1 MTKSTV
7 HADPLLPGFA
17 DPVLDSQ
24 YTFRQVLDAM
34 AHPARFIPL
43 EMQMEVPAPLYRS
56 TGAICL
62 MLLDHETPLW
72 VDLEG
77 REEVA
82 GWLRFHCGC
91 PITPSPPKARFGLI
105 FKEEEIPL
113 LSQFHAGED
122 EFPEQSATL
131 ILQVRGFTAG
141 VGRSFRGPGIETV
154 ERLTIH
160 GLSDEF
166 WKFWAWNHRQYPRGV
181 DVLFT
186 SEATI
191 VGLPRTIE
199 VVE

>member
-7 HADPLLPGFA
+7 HAIPLLPGFA

-24 YTFRQVLDAM
+24 YTFRQVLNAM
-34 AHPARFIPL
+34 AHPARLIPL
-43 EMQMEVPAPLYRS
+43 EIKMEVPVPLYRS

-62 MLLDHETPLW
+62 MLLDYETPLW

-77 REEVA
+77 REEVK

-91 PITPSPPKARFGLI
+91 PITPFPSSARFALL
-105 FKEEEIPL
+105 FTEKDLPF
-113 LSQFHAGED
+113 LSQFHSGED

-131 ILQVRGFTAG
+131 IIQVGGFTAG
-141 VGRSFRGPGIETV
+141 IGRSFRGPGVETV
-154 ERLTIH
+154 NRLTIH
-160 GLSDEF
+160 GLSDRF
-166 WKFWAWNHRQYPRGV
+166 WKFWEWNHRQYPRGV

-186 SEATI
+186 SESTI

-199 VVE
+199 VME